1 MSIKTQ
7 ASGPAVSLAVRRSG
21 PGERAKRSFELAT
34 RGVIYLFVI
43 LIALLSVFPF
53 IWMFSTSFKD
63 TITNMEYPPRL
74 IPPEPTL
81 INYRDLFLKF
91 DYFLWLRNSAVVT
104 GFVLVLGPLFNSM
117 AGYVFAKKDFLFKNV
132 LFVIILGTLI
142 VPEQITIVPLFIIF
156 SELKLVNT
164 FQALIFPYLAG
175 GFGVFLMRQY
185 MTTIPDDLIDAARI
199 DGSGEFRIFWQIMV
213 PLSKPALAALG
224 VFTFL
229 GSWNNFLLPL
239 IVTTESSM
247 RTLPVGLAVMDGE
260 YEFQT
265 RWGLIM
271 AGGTVMF
278 APAFMVY
285 VAFQRYFVQGIA
297 LTGLKG

>member
-1 MSIKTQ
+1 MSIRSEVSAPELRIGAGQ
-7 ASGPAVSLAVRRSG
+7 ATRNHRFNRGL
-21 PGERAKRSFELAT
+21 ERAASFL
-34 RGVIYLFVI
+34 VYLIVVVF
-43 LIALLSVFPF
+43 ALLSVFPF
-53 IWMFSTSFKD
+53 FWMFSTSFKD
-63 TITNMEYPPRL
+63 QLSSIAYPPQL

-81 INYRDLFLKF
+81 LNYEDLFTGF
-91 DYFLWLRNSAVVT
+91 DYFIWLKNSAIVT
-104 GFVLVLGPLFNSM
+104 GVVLVVGPLFNSM
-117 AGYVFAKKDFLFKNV
+117 AGYVFAKKDFLFKNF
-132 LFVIILGTLI
+132 LFVAILGTLI
-142 VPEQITIVPLFIIF
+142 IPEQVTIVPLFIIF
-156 SELKLVNT
+156 ADLNLHNT
-164 FQALIFPYLAG
+164 YPALIFPYLAG

-185 MTTIPDDLIDAARI
+185 MSTIPNDLIDAARI
-199 DGSGEFRIFWQIMV
+199 DGAGEFRIFWRIML

-247 RTLPVGLAVMDGE
+247 RTLPVGLAVLEGS
-260 YEFQT
+260 YEFRT

-278 APAFMVY
+278 APALLVY

>member
-1 MSIKTQ
+1 MST
-7 ASGPAVSLAVRRSG
+7 SGLDFGGKRVLGSERLRKILERVSS
-21 PGERAKRSFELAT
+21 
-34 RGVIYLFVI
+34 GVIYLFVV
-43 LIALLSVFPF
+43 LVAVLSVFPF
-53 IWMFSTSFKD
+53 IWMLSTSFKD
-63 TITNMEYPPRL
+63 TLTVMQYPPQL
-74 IPPEPTL
+74 IPPNPTL
-81 INYRDLFLKF
+81 INFHDLMFEF
-91 DYFLWLRNSAVVT
+91 DYFLWLKNSAIVT
-104 GFVLVLGPLFNSM
+104 GVVLVLGPLFNSM
-117 AGYVFAKKDFLFKNV
+117 AGYVFAKKNFLFKNL
-132 LFVIILGTLI
+132 LFIVILGTLI

-156 SELKLVNT
+156 SDMKLINT
-164 FQALIFPYLAG
+164 YPALIFPYLAG

-185 MTTIPDDLIDAARI
+185 MSTIPNDLIDAARI
-199 DGSGEFRIFWQIMV
+199 DGSGEFRIFWQIML

-247 RTLPVGLAVMDGE
+247 RTLPVGLAVLEGE

-278 APAFMVY
+278 APAFVVY

>member
-1 MSIKTQ
+1 MSTRSQ
-7 ASGPAVSLAVRRSG
+7 VSSSGLDFGGKRVLGSERLRRG
-21 PGERAKRSFELAT
+21 LERIST
-34 RGVIYLFVI
+34 SVIYLFVV
-43 LIALLSVFPF
+43 LVAVLSVFPF
-53 IWMFSTSFKD
+53 IWMLSTSFKD
-63 TITNMEYPPRL
+63 TLTVMQYPPQL
-74 IPPEPTL
+74 IPPNPTL
-81 INYRDLFLKF
+81 INFHDLMFEF
-91 DYFLWLRNSAVVT
+91 DYFLWLKNSAIVT
-104 GFVLVLGPLFNSM
+104 GVVLVLGPLFNSM
-117 AGYVFAKKDFLFKNV
+117 AGYVFAKKNFLFKNL
-132 LFVIILGTLI
+132 LFIVILGTLI

-156 SELKLVNT
+156 SDMKLINT
-164 FQALIFPYLAG
+164 YPALIFPYLAG

-185 MTTIPDDLIDAARI
+185 MSTIPNDLIDAARI
-199 DGSGEFRIFWQIMV
+199 DGSGEFRIFWQIML

-247 RTLPVGLAVMDGE
+247 RTLPVGLAVLEGE

-278 APAFMVY
+278 APAFVVY

>member
-1 MSIKTQ
+1 MSIRGEVSTPELRIGAGQ
-7 ASGPAVSLAVRRSG
+7 GTRSERFNRALERSAS
-21 PGERAKRSFELAT
+21 F
-34 RGVIYLFVI
+34 VIYLIVVVF
-43 LIALLSVFPF
+43 ALLSVFPF
-53 IWMFSTSFKD
+53 FWMFSTSFKD
-63 TITNMEYPPRL
+63 QLSSIAYPPQL

-81 INYRDLFLKF
+81 LNYEDLFTGF
-91 DYFLWLRNSAVVT
+91 DYFLWLKNSVIVT
-104 GFVLVLGPLFNSM
+104 GVVLVLGPLFNSM
-117 AGYVFAKKDFLFKNV
+117 AGYVFAKKNFLFKNV
-132 LFVIILGTLI
+132 LFVAILGTLI
-142 VPEQITIVPLFIIF
+142 IPEQVTIVPLFLIF
-156 SELKLVNT
+156 ADWNLHNT
-164 FQALIFPYLAG
+164 YPALIFPYLAG

-185 MTTIPDDLIDAARI
+185 MSTIPDDLIDAARI
-199 DGSGEFRIFWQIMV
+199 DGSGEFRIFWQIML

-239 IVTTESSM
+239 IVTTESEM
-247 RTLPVGLAVMDGE
+247 RTLPVGLAVMDGHL
-260 YEFQT
+260 EFQT

-278 APAFMVY
+278 APALVVY

>member
-1 MSIKTQ
+1 MNTKSHIS
-7 ASGPAVSLAVRRSG
+7 APELL
-21 PGERAKRSFELAT
+21 LAT
-34 RGVIYLFVI
+34 RRRIRGYTVKRGLERTTGFVIYVVIVLF
-43 LIALLSVFPF
+43 AFLSVFPF
-53 IWMFSTSFKD
+53 LWMFSTSFKD
-63 TITNMEYPPRL
+63 TLSNIEYPPRL

-81 INYRDLFLKF
+81 LNYRDLFLQF
-91 DYFLWLRNSAVVT
+91 DYFVWLKNSAIVT
-104 GFVLVLGPLFNSM
+104 GVVLIAGPLFNSM
-117 AGYVFAKKDFLFKNV
+117 AGYVFAKKNFLFKNV
-132 LFVIILGTLI
+132 LFIAILGTLI

-156 SELKLVNT
+156 SDFKLVNT
-164 FQALIFPYLAG
+164 YPALIFPYMAG

-185 MTTIPDDLIDAARI
+185 MSTIPNDLIDAARI
-199 DGSGEFRIFWQIMV
+199 DGAGEFRIFWRIML

-247 RTLPVGLAVMDGE
+247 RTLPVGLAVLEGS
-260 YEFQT
+260 YEFRT

-278 APAFMVY
+278 APALLVY

>member
-1 MSIKTQ
+1 MSIRSEVSAPDLRIGAGQ
-7 ASGPAVSLAVRRSG
+7 AARNDRFNRGL
-21 PGERAKRSFELAT
+21 ERAASFLL
-34 RGVIYLFVI
+34 YLIVVVF
-43 LIALLSVFPF
+43 ALLSVFPF
-53 IWMFSTSFKD
+53 FCMFSTSFKD
-63 TITNMEYPPRL
+63 QLSSIAYPPQL
-74 IPPEPTL
+74 IPPQPTL
-81 INYRDLFLKF
+81 LNYEDLFTGF
-91 DYFLWLRNSAVVT
+91 DYFIWLKNSAIVT
-104 GFVLVLGPLFNSM
+104 GVVLVVGPLFNSM

-132 LFVIILGTLI
+132 LFVAILGTLI
-142 VPEQITIVPLFIIF
+142 IPEQVTIVPLFIIF
-156 SELKLVNT
+156 ADLNLHNT
-164 FQALIFPYLAG
+164 YPALIFPYLAG

-185 MTTIPDDLIDAARI
+185 MSTIPDDLIDAARI
-199 DGSGEFRIFWQIMV
+199 DGSGEFRIFWQIML

-239 IVTTESSM
+239 IVTTESEM
-247 RTLPVGLAVMDGE
+247 RTLPVGLAVMDGHM
-260 YEFQT
+260 EFQT

-278 APAFMVY
+278 APALAVY